1 MTQIYGLKNL
11 LIPRIMQKIP
21 DIQINV
27 ANLIKKTKYRIR
39 RFDYI
44 LFLVILESG

>member
-1 MTQIYGLKNL
+1 
-11 LIPRIMQKIP
+11 MQKII

-27 ANLIKKTKYRIR
+27 ANLIKKPTDSIR

-44 LFLVILESG
+44 LFLIILESG